1 MAKFQFAFVLLL
13 VAFAV
18 LGCDAQRQRHR
29 PGNRKLARQEVEAP
43 VTPYPSA
50 DELKPEVPFEESVPA
65 VEPTDVEEVVP
76 EASEPIPD
84 VVVVTPEVAVVY
96 NAVDEVYGPPEIDV
110 SAVPADVFLA
120 RQRAQKAR
128 LVQARRQAAYR
139 QAKVAKLRAAKKTS
153 A

>member
-1 MAKFQFAFVLLL
+1 MAKFQFALVLLV

-18 LGCDAQRQRHR
+18 LGCDAQRQRSR
-29 PGNRKLARQEVEAP
+29 PGNRRLARQEVEVP

-65 VEPTDVEEVVP
+65 DEATVVDEVVP

-84 VVVVTPEVAVVY
+84 EVFINPEVAIVY

-110 SAVPADVFLA
+110 SAIPADVFLA
-120 RQRAQKAR
+120 RQKAQKAR

-139 QAKVAKLRAAKKTS
+139 QAKAAKLRAAKKTS